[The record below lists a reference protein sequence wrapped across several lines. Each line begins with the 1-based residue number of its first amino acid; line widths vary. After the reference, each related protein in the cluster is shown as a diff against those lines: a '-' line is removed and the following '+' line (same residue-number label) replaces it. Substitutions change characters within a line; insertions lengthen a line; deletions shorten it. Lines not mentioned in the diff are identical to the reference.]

1 MSSTYVSDQV
11 SSTNE
16 SVQDSVSSPTNYTL
30 TEHEIARI
38 RNKYLPSCRD
48 FQNGEMGNFKEF
60 NMKISNQSLLDR
72 SVISS
77 NNKPHKLSKVAL
89 TNKISK
95 TKSKNDTKSDT
106 NNLKEQQ
113 KRGTRRNKSI
123 SFLSNQLYKDIL
135 LKKKE
140 ALNIFDEVSQKEVL
154 ECLKNQ
160 RKSLISQHSL
170 LVTANKTKDDR
181 NEDKTTE
188 LQNELD
194 QVIQVL
200 HKIIQ
205 ELLADRDSTLEK
217 LKIAKQHK
225 YGGES
230 PDDSFTKKYKKTKA
244 FLGKSLNKV
253 CSLSVWKT
261 LRDAVVTKTN
271 QYLNKNSSSNNE
283 KNLCSSKYRSEYS
296 KSSPYAEI
304 GSYHAVYTREH
315 HFDNSF
321 GGSSRLKRGSCSST
335 TVDTL
340 DKSSLRNNAARRERG
355 VRLQSRRA
363 REQIEMC

>member
-60 NMKISNQSLLDR
+60 NMKISNQSLLDC

-89 TNKISK
+89 TNKISR

-170 LVTANKTKDDR
+170 LGKIFVIYFIKFINISY
-181 NEDKTTE
+181 
-188 LQNELD
+188 
-194 QVIQVL
+194 IQVC
-200 HKIIQ
+200 
-205 ELLADRDSTLEK
+205 EN
-217 LKIAKQHK
+217 
-225 YGGES
+225 
-230 PDDSFTKKYKKTKA
+230 FTKVISC
-244 FLGKSLNKV
+244 F
-253 CSLSVWKT
+253 
-261 LRDAVVTKTN
+261 
-271 QYLNKNSSSNNE
+271 SSFN
-283 KNLCSSKYRSEYS
+283 
-296 KSSPYAEI
+296 
-304 GSYHAVYTREH
+304 
-315 HFDNSF
+315 
-321 GGSSRLKRGSCSST
+321 
-335 TVDTL
+335 
-340 DKSSLRNNAARRERG
+340 
-355 VRLQSRRA
+355 
-363 REQIEMC
+363 

>member
-16 SVQDSVSSPTNYTL
+16 SVQDLVSSPTNYTL

-60 NMKISNQSLLDR
+60 NMKISNQSLLDH

-77 NNKPHKLSKVAL
+77 NNKPQKLSKVAL
-89 TNKISK
+89 TNKNSK
-95 TKSKNDTKSDT
+95 TKSKNDSKSDI
-106 NNLKEQQ
+106 NNLKERKQ
-113 KRGTRRNKSI
+113 RTRRNKSI

-140 ALNIFDEVSQKEVL
+140 ALNIFDEASQKEVL

-170 LVTANKTKDDR
+170 LVTANNTKDDR
-181 NEDKTTE
+181 NNNKTTE

-225 YGGES
+225 YRGES

-253 CSLSVWKT
+253 CSLNVWKT
-261 LRDAVVTKTN
+261 LKDAVVTKTN
-271 QYLNKNSSSNNE
+271 QYPNKNSSSNNE
-283 KNLCSSKYRSEYS
+283 KNPCSSKYRSECS

-321 GGSSRLKRGSCSST
+321 GGSPRLKRGSCSST
-335 TVDTL
+335 TLDTI
-340 DKSSLRNNAARRERG
+340 DKSSVRNNAARRERG
-355 VRLQSRRA
+355 VRLQPRRA
-363 REQIEMC
+363 REQIEMR